1 MESGR
6 AKFLSGILMNSPPR
20 ITPQQSFLN
29 NSGIFPKQVTE
40 LSGDQLDTR
49 ICLTFDDG
57 PDPEHTPRILDVLA
71 EYKIR
76 ASFFVLGAAAEQ
88 FPHLIERA
96 INEGHTL
103 GNHTYSHPHPWLIM
117 PQRARTEV
125 SRATKCIQQI
135 TGYAP
140 RWFRPPHGR
149 LRTAMVD
156 QARRENMTT
165 VLWNHSVI
173 DWGPLGTDAG
183 IAQRLGEVK
192 SGDIVLLHDGAR
204 QHNHPGITARQLP
217 RFIESLLQ
225 KKILPVALDQVA

>member
-1 MESGR
+1 MNN
-6 AKFLSGILMNSPPR
+6 LSQK
-20 ITPQQSFLN
+20 TQQSYPSNLR
-29 NSGIFPKQVTE
+29 IFPREPLKKVRGEALARQVTE
-40 LSGDQLDTR
+40 LSGDQQDSR

-57 PDPEHTPRILDVLA
+57 PDPAHTPRILDVLA

-88 FPHLIERA
+88 FPHLIERI

-103 GNHTYSHPHPWLIM
+103 GNHTHSHPHPWLVL
-117 PQRARTEV
+117 PQRARAEV
-125 SRATKCIQQI
+125 SQATECIRKI
-135 TGYAP
+135 AGYAP

-149 LRTAMVD
+149 LRKAMLD
-156 QARRENMTT
+156 QARLENMTT

-183 IAQRLGEVK
+183 IAQRLREVK
-192 SGDIVLLHDGAR
+192 AGDIVLLHDGAR
-204 QHNHPGITARQLP
+204 QHNRPELTARQLP

-225 KKILPVALDQVA
+225 KNIQPVALDQVA